1 MIRLHRHNEAGARIW
16 AVSPVLEQLDCV
28 LLVEAERLSVC
39 GGWVCECVWID
50 GGIGW
55 NQTDIESK

>member
-16 AVSPVLEQLDCV
+16 AVSPVLEELDCV

-39 GGWVCECVWID
+39 GVCVCVCVSVCGLMGGLD
-50 GGIGW
+50 GIR
-55 NQTDIESK
+55 QT